1 MYTSHPVQS
10 YTVYHDHT
18 FTSPPF
24 SSLLCSLLPCKRTRT
39 RNLVQR
45 RRHGK
50 HETFTEFWTCS
61 CPHPKSLPLNKS
73 LNQHRRCGAFAFTF
87 GLSFSPLRR
96 CPRQLVNSVSGP
108 PIPVSVPGFASQ
120 CARPLQSKRALVL
133 KRLSPLTWMECTP
146 LCICKADNPG

>member
-87 GLSFSPLRR
+87 GLSFSPHASLSTPIGQFRLLASNPRIRSWLRVTMR
-96 CPRQLVNSVSGP
+96 APAAEQTRSGFEEVVSIDLDGMH
-108 PIPVSVPGFASQ
+108 PIVY
-120 CARPLQSKRALVL
+120 LQ
-133 KRLSPLTWMECTP
+133 
-146 LCICKADNPG
+146 G